1 VATSDLRPETLTG
14 DTPLS
19 AAHARWA
26 LCALALGGF
35 AIGCTE
41 FVLMGLLPDVA
52 QSLMP
57 QLYGHSPAQANAKVG
72 WIISAYALGV
82 VVGAPT
88 IAAAAAR
95 LPRRQLLLGLL
106 VVFTVGTVATA
117 LAPSFG
123 FVLVARFVAALP
135 HGAYFGIASLVAAS
149 VMGPGKRGQG
159 IAFVLSGLAIAN
171 VVGVPLLTWLGQ
183 VSSWR
188 IAYLMVAALF
198 AVTFAAVLAAVP
210 LHPRD
215 PNATLRNELKAFSRL
230 QVWFALLTGAIGF
243 GGFFAV
249 YTYIAP
255 VATTV
260 TGLSSGMVPVVL
272 IVSGVGMTVGNLAG
286 GRMSDR
292 SVKQAMCLSFAV
304 LLGALALMFFTARTL
319 PGLLISVFAVT
330 GAAFALAPAVQ
341 TRLMDVARESQSMA
355 AALNHSAL
363 NAANALGAFLGG
375 LTLAGGFGYLSPVL
389 VGFILG
395 ITGIALALTAFGI
408 ERATSLTP
416 PAVTAEETLA
426 PSPNPPALLGSPM
439 NGAE

>member
-1 VATSDLRPETLTG
+1 
-14 DTPLS
+14 
-19 AAHARWA
+19 
-26 LCALALGGF
+26 
-35 AIGCTE
+35 
-41 FVLMGLLPDVA
+41 MGLLPDVA

-57 QLYGHSPAQANAKVG
+57 QLYRHCPAQANAKVG

-95 LPRRQLLLGLL
+95 LSRRQLLLRLL
-106 VVFTVGTVATA
+106 VVFTAGTVATA

-149 VMGPGKRGQG
+149 VLGPGKRGQG

-183 VSSWR
+183 ASSWR
-188 IAYLMVAALF
+188 IAYLVVAALF
-198 AVTFAAVLAAVP
+198 AVTFAAVMAAVP
-210 LHPRD
+210 SHPKD

-255 VATTV
+255 VATAV
-260 TGLSSGMVPVVL
+260 TGLPSGMVPMVL
-272 IVSGVGMTVGNLAG
+272 IVSGVGMTVGNLVG

-292 SVKQAMCLSFAV
+292 SVERAMCLSFAV
-304 LLGALALMFFTARTL
+304 LLGALTLLFFTARTL
-319 PGLLISVFAVT
+319 PGLLISVFVVT

-375 LTLAGGFGYLSPVL
+375 LTLADGFGYLSPVL
-389 VGFILG
+389 VGVILG
-395 ITGIALALTAFGI
+395 IIGIALALTAFGI

-416 PAVTAEETLA
+416 P
-426 PSPNPPALLGSPM
+426 
-439 NGAE
+439 